1 MKTSTAKVNIEK
13 DKLEIIKWVT
23 TLKDETAIERLKLL
37 KDSGSKT
44 DWWDQISE
52 AEKNAID
59 AGLADIKAGRI
70 IPHEEVKKLYGKW
83 L

>member
-1 MKTSTAKVNIEK
+1 MKTSTAKANIEK
-13 DKLEIIKWVT
+13 DKLDIIKWVT
-23 TLKDETAIERLKLL
+23 TLKDETSIERLKML
-37 KDSGSKT
+37 KDSGSTT